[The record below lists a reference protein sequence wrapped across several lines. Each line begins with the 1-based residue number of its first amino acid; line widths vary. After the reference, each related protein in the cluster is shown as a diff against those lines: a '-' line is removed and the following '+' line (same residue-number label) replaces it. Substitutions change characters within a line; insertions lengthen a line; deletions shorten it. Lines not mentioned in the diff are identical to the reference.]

1 MSDATN
7 HPIRFVL
14 SDMDGTLLR
23 PDHTPTQRTLSTV
36 LALREAG
43 VLFSLASGRPPK
55 AMLQMIQA
63 FGIDVPV
70 AGFNGGTLVNPDGTV
85 LVAHRL
91 PAEAALV
98 TLALFSGEPDV
109 EVWLFADGEWL
120 RRDPPGPM
128 VAVETAGLGYGPLV
142 VESFEPY
149 LDRVDK
155 IVAASRNT
163 QLLVELEAQ
172 LQPKVQGLAQVS
184 RSQPIYLDVTAM
196 MANKGEALK
205 ALAAHLGVPLAQ
217 TAVIGDG
224 GNDPAMFHVAGLSI
238 AMGQAEET
246 VKRQAD
252 VVTGSNLEDGAA
264 QAIERF
270 ILKVP
275 HTVFDT
281 PS

>member
-1 MSDATN
+1 MSDATI

-14 SDMDGTLLR
+14 SDVDGTLLH
-23 PDHTPTQRTLSTV
+23 PDHSLSQRT
-36 LALREAG
+36 ADAICAMREAG

-55 AMLQMIQA
+55 AMRHLIET

-70 AGFNGGTLVNPDGTV
+70 AGFNGGTLVNPDGSI
-85 LVAHRL
+85 LVAHHL

-98 TLALFSGEPDV
+98 TLALFSAEPDV
-109 EVWLFADGEWL
+109 EVWVFADGDWL

-128 VAVETAGLGYGPLV
+128 VQREADGLGYGPVV

-155 IVAASRNT
+155 IVAASNNT

-172 LQPKVQGLAQVS
+172 LQPKVKGLAQVS
-184 RSQPIYLDVTAM
+184 RSQPVYLDVTAM
-196 MANKGEALK
+196 LANKGEALRT
-205 ALAAHLGVPLAQ
+205 LAEHLGVPLEQ
-217 TAVIGDG
+217 TAAIGDG

-246 VKRQAD
+246 VKRQAS
-252 VVTGSNLEDGAA
+252 VVTGSNIEDGAA
-264 QAIERF
+264 QAFERF
-270 ILKVP
+270 ILAER
-275 HTVFDT
+275 
-281 PS
+281 

>member
-1 MSDATN
+1 MSDATI

-14 SDMDGTLLR
+14 SDVDGTLLH
-23 PDHTPTQRTLSTV
+23 PDHSLSQRT
-36 LALREAG
+36 ADAIRAMREAG

-55 AMLQMIQA
+55 AMRHLIET

-70 AGFNGGTLVNPDGTV
+70 AGFNGGTLVNPDGSI
-85 LVAHRL
+85 LVAHHL
-91 PAEAALV
+91 PAEAALI
-98 TLALFSGEPDV
+98 TLALFSAESDV
-109 EVWLFADGEWL
+109 EVWVFADGDWL

-128 VAVETAGLGYGPLV
+128 VQREADGLGYGPVV

-155 IVAASRNT
+155 IVAASNNT

-184 RSQPIYLDVTAM
+184 RSQPVYLDVTAM
-196 MANKGEALK
+196 LANKGEALK
-205 ALAAHLGVPLAQ
+205 TLAEHLGVPLAQ
-217 TAVIGDG
+217 TAAIGDG

-246 VKRQAD
+246 VKRQAN
-252 VVTGSNLEDGAA
+252 VVTGSNVEDGAA
-264 QAIERF
+264 EAFERF
-270 ILKVP
+270 IL
-275 HTVFDT
+275 TAR
-281 PS
+281 

>member
-1 MSDATN
+1 MSDATI

-14 SDMDGTLLR
+14 SDVDGTLLH
-23 PDHTPTQRTLSTV
+23 PDHSLSQRT
-36 LALREAG
+36 ADAIRAMREAG

-55 AMLQMIQA
+55 AMRHLIET

-70 AGFNGGTLVNPDGTV
+70 AGFNGGTLVNPDGSI
-85 LVAHRL
+85 LVAHHL

-98 TLALFSGEPDV
+98 TLALFSAEPDV
-109 EVWLFADGEWL
+109 EVWVFADGDWL

-128 VAVETAGLGYGPLV
+128 VQREADGLGYGPVV

-155 IVAASRNT
+155 IVAASNNT

-172 LQPKVQGLAQVS
+172 LQPKVKGLAQVS
-184 RSQPIYLDVTAM
+184 RSQPVYLDVTAM
-196 MANKGEALK
+196 LANKGEALRT
-205 ALAAHLGVPLAQ
+205 LAEHLGVPLEQ
-217 TAVIGDG
+217 TAAIGDG

-246 VKRQAD
+246 VKRQAS
-252 VVTGSNLEDGAA
+252 VVTGSNIEDGAA
-264 QAIERF
+264 QAFERF
-270 ILKVP
+270 ILAER
-275 HTVFDT
+275 
-281 PS
+281 

>member
-1 MSDATN
+1 MSDATI

-14 SDMDGTLLR
+14 SDVDGTLLH
-23 PDHTPTQRTLSTV
+23 PDHSLSQRT
-36 LALREAG
+36 ADAIRAMREAG

-55 AMLQMIQA
+55 AMLHLIET

-70 AGFNGGTLVNPDGTV
+70 AGFNGGTLVNPDGSI
-85 LVAHRL
+85 LVAHHL
-91 PAEAALV
+91 PAEAALI
-98 TLALFSGEPDV
+98 TLALFSAEPDV
-109 EVWLFADGEWL
+109 EVWVFADGDWL

-128 VAVETAGLGYGPLV
+128 VQREADGLGYGPVV

-155 IVAASRNT
+155 IVAASLNT

-184 RSQPIYLDVTAM
+184 RSQPVYLDVTAM
-196 MANKGEALK
+196 LANKGEALK
-205 ALAAHLGVPLAQ
+205 TLAAHLGVPIEQ
-217 TAVIGDG
+217 TAAIGDG

-246 VKRQAD
+246 VKRQAS
-252 VVTGSNLEDGAA
+252 VVTGSNIEDGAA
-264 QAIERF
+264 QAFERF
-270 ILKVP
+270 ILAER
-275 HTVFDT
+275 
-281 PS
+281 

>member
-1 MSDATN
+1 MSDAAI

-14 SDMDGTLLR
+14 SDMDGTLLH
-23 PDHTPTQRTLSTV
+23 PDHTPSQRTLDTV
-36 LALREAG
+36 RALRDAG
-43 VLFSLASGRPPK
+43 VFFSLASGRPPR
-55 AMLQMIQA
+55 AMLQMVEA

-70 AGFNGGTLVNPDGTV
+70 AGFNGGTLINPDGSV
-85 LVAHRL
+85 LVAHYL

-98 TLALFSGEPDV
+98 TLALFTPQADV

-128 VAVETAGLGYGPLV
+128 VKREADGLGYGPRV

-155 IVAASRNT
+155 IVAASNNT

-172 LQPKVQGLAQVS
+172 LQPKVHGLAHVS
-184 RSQPIYLDVTAM
+184 RSQPVYLDVTAM
-196 MANKGEALK
+196 LANKGEALK
-205 ALAAHLGVPLAQ
+205 TLAAHLGVPLEQ
-217 TAVIGDG
+217 TMAIGDG

-246 VKRQAD
+246 VKRQAT
-252 VVTGSNLEDGAA
+252 VVTGSNVEDGAA
-264 QAIERF
+264 EAIERF
-270 ILKVP
+270 ILSA
-275 HTVFDT
+275 H
-281 PS
+281 

>member
-1 MSDATN
+1 MSDVTI

-14 SDMDGTLLR
+14 SDVDGTLLH
-23 PDHTPTQRTLSTV
+23 PDHSLSQRT
-36 LALREAG
+36 ADAIRAMREAG

-55 AMLQMIQA
+55 AMRHLIET

-70 AGFNGGTLVNPDGTV
+70 AGFNGGTLVNPDGSI
-85 LVAHRL
+85 LVAHHL
-91 PAEAALV
+91 PAEAALI
-98 TLALFSGEPDV
+98 TLALFSAEPDV
-109 EVWLFADGEWL
+109 EVWVFADGDWL

-128 VAVETAGLGYGPLV
+128 VQREADGLGYGPIV

-155 IVAASRNT
+155 IVAASNNT

-184 RSQPIYLDVTAM
+184 RSQPVYLDVTAM
-196 MANKGEALK
+196 LANKGEALK
-205 ALAAHLGVPLAQ
+205 TLAEHLGVPLAQ
-217 TAVIGDG
+217 TAAIGDG

-246 VKRQAD
+246 VKRQAN
-252 VVTGSNLEDGAA
+252 VVTGSNVEDGAA
-264 QAIERF
+264 EAFERF
-270 ILKVP
+270 ILAAR
-275 HTVFDT
+275 
-281 PS
+281 

>member
-1 MSDATN
+1 MSDATI

-14 SDMDGTLLR
+14 SDVDGTLLH
-23 PDHTPTQRTLSTV
+23 PDHSLSQRT
-36 LALREAG
+36 ADAIRAMREAG

-55 AMLQMIQA
+55 AMRHLIET

-70 AGFNGGTLVNPDGTV
+70 AGFNGGTLVNPDGSI
-85 LVAHRL
+85 LVAHHL

-98 TLALFSGEPDV
+98 TLALFSAEPDV
-109 EVWLFADGEWL
+109 EVWVFADGDWL

-128 VAVETAGLGYGPLV
+128 VQREADGLGYGPVV

-155 IVAASRNT
+155 IVAASNNT

-172 LQPKVQGLAQVS
+172 LQPKVKGLAQVS
-184 RSQPIYLDVTAM
+184 RSQPVYLDVTAM
-196 MANKGEALK
+196 LANKGEALRT
-205 ALAAHLGVPLAQ
+205 LAEHLGVPLEQ
-217 TAVIGDG
+217 TAAIGDG

-246 VKRQAD
+246 VKRQAN
-252 VVTGSNLEDGAA
+252 VVTGSNIEDGAA
-264 QAIERF
+264 QAFERF
-270 ILKVP
+270 ILAER
-275 HTVFDT
+275 
-281 PS
+281 

>member
-1 MSDATN
+1 MSDATI

-14 SDMDGTLLR
+14 SDVDGTLLH
-23 PDHTPTQRTLSTV
+23 PDHSLSQRT
-36 LALREAG
+36 ADAIRAMREAG

-55 AMLQMIQA
+55 AMRHLIET

-70 AGFNGGTLVNPDGTV
+70 AGFNGGTLVNPDGSI
-85 LVAHRL
+85 LVAHHL
-91 PAEAALV
+91 PAEAALI
-98 TLALFSGEPDV
+98 TLALFSAEPDV
-109 EVWLFADGEWL
+109 EVWVFADGDWL

-128 VAVETAGLGYGPLV
+128 VQREADGLGYGPVV

-155 IVAASRNT
+155 IVAASNNT

-184 RSQPIYLDVTAM
+184 RSQPVYLDVTAM
-196 MANKGEALK
+196 LANKGEALK
-205 ALAAHLGVPLAQ
+205 TLAEHLGVPLAQ
-217 TAVIGDG
+217 TAAIGDG

-246 VKRQAD
+246 VKRQAN
-252 VVTGSNLEDGAA
+252 VVTGSNVEDGAA
-264 QAIERF
+264 EAVELF
-270 ILKVP
+270 ILAAR
-275 HTVFDT
+275 
-281 PS
+281 